1 MSGVNL
7 LCVFPCGIK
16 IISLDAGIRLMRNIL
31 LTLLFFGCVDIVA
44 ASQDLDF
51 IAARKA
57 FEAGNSKKLAIKIPR
72 LRGHILESYGDYYQL
87 QLQLDEVKSD
97 KKIKVDITAVRK
109 FLTSYQ
115 GSFLADRIRGQW
127 LKILGETE
135 QWKLFA
141 KEYRSLIKEDAELS
155 CYALQQ
161 RLYINDIGVRD
172 DALSLWLN
180 GKEMPESCMS
190 LFDSLI
196 SAKLLTEED
205 VWKRIRLALEKGKVS
220 VVKQI
225 NQYLP
230 KKHALSE
237 RKLNSANKNPL
248 RYLGRHRKKI
258 KTRADREVIL
268 FAMFRLLRSDLG
280 RAYAFWPKVREKF
293 SRSEQSYFKAQL
305 ASRAAYKHDSR
316 ALTWF
321 MEATNTSAPALLS
334 DKQIKWKT
342 RAALRAKD
350 WMTVLESIETMSRL
364 EQQAAAW
371 RYWKARALKE
381 QGKNAEARVI
391 FEPLSTEHHFYGQLA
406 KEELGI
412 VSGTLPESYK
422 IEEEEITAIQKL
434 PGIKRTLALYHLNL
448 RIEATREWLW
458 AIRGFDDRRLLAV
471 AETARRNNFYD
482 IAINTANKTIKLH
495 NFSLRYLAPHR
506 GAMKK
511 ALKQKDLDEALVY
524 GLIRQESRFIAKA
537 RSGAGAIGL
546 MQLMPATAKWIAK
559 KSGVRNY
566 RKKLVS
572 QVETNLMLGTYYLE
586 YVLTLFDNKSLLASA
601 AYNAGPSRAKKWRG
615 EELLEGAIYAET
627 IPFKETRNYVKKV
640 MSNSMYYASIFGHKA
655 RTLKDR
661 LSIIE
666 PRSNK

>member
-1 MSGVNL
+1 M
-7 LCVFPCGIK
+7 CFPCWIK
-16 IISLDAGIRLMRNIL
+16 TIYLDAGIGLMRNIL
-31 LTLLFFGCVDIVA
+31 LTLLFFCCADIVT

-57 FEAGNSKKLAIKIPR
+57 FKAGDSKKLAIKIPR
-72 LRGHILESYGDYYQL
+72 LRGHILESYGAYYQL
-87 QLQLDEVKSD
+87 QLQLDEARSD
-97 KKIKVDITAVRK
+97 KKMKVDITAVRK

-141 KEYRSLIKEDAELS
+141 KEYRSLIKEDTELS
-155 CYALQQ
+155 CYSLQQ
-161 RLYINDIGVRD
+161 RLYINDSGIRD

-180 GKEMPESCMS
+180 EKKMPENCTS

-205 VWKRIRLALEKGKVS
+205 VWKRIRLALEKAKVNA
-220 VVKQI
+220 VKKI

-293 SRSEQSYFKAQL
+293 SPSEQSYFMGKL

-316 ALTWF
+316 ALAWF
-321 MEATNTSAPALLS
+321 DEATNTSAPALLS
-334 DKQIKWKT
+334 DKQIKWKA
-342 RAALRAKD
+342 RAALRAKE
-350 WMTVLESIETMSRL
+350 WVTVLESIKAMSRL
-364 EQQAAAW
+364 EQQAAVW
-371 RYWKARALKE
+371 RYWKAHALKK
-381 QGKNAEARVI
+381 QGKIVESRVI
-391 FEPLSTEHHFYGQLA
+391 FEPLSTEYHFYGQLA

-412 VSGTLPESYK
+412 ASGTLPKSYK
-422 IEEEEITAIQKL
+422 IKEEEIAAIQNL
-434 PGIKRTLALYHLNL
+434 PGIKRMLVLYRLNL
-448 RIEATREWLW
+448 RIEATREWIW

-471 AETARRNNFYD
+471 AETARRNNLYD

-495 NFSLRYLAPHR
+495 NFSLRYLSPYR

-511 ALKQKDLDEALVY
+511 ALKQKDLDEALIY
-524 GLIRQESRFIAKA
+524 GLIRQESRFVSRAK
-537 RSGAGAIGL
+537 SGAGAIGL

-572 QVETNLMLGTYYLE
+572 QVGTNLMLGTYYLE

-601 AYNAGPSRAKKWRG
+601 AYNAGPSRAKKWQG

-661 LSIIE
+661 LGTIE
-666 PRSNK
+666 PRSKK